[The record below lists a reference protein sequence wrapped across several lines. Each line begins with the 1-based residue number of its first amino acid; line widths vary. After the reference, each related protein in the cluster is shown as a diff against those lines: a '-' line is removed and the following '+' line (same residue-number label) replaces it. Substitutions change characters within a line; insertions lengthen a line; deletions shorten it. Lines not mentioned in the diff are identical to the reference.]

1 LRRAKV
7 KFPGRQYIAVSK
19 RFGFTKHFKSDY
31 AKLEREGKIVS
42 DGINVKVISNH
53 GPLSRLAIF
62 K

>member
-1 LRRAKV
+1 M
-7 KFPGRQYIAVSK
+7 SK
-19 RFGFTKHFKSDY
+19 RYGFTKHFKSDY

-53 GPLSRLAIF
+53 GPLSRLAMF